1 MRKWTSIMVV
11 FALGILLAACGGRK
25 TADKNQTAVMES
37 LDSLER
43 QAEVEKQLEE
53 NQEDIKALW
62 DDEIGE
68 DKAIDKYA
76 LAGEY
81 VYLSSEDGKE
91 GMLLTFYLDGRNE
104 NNFDGIPIKENE
116 RMAFYGKNLIVT
128 INKQDSMQNI
138 YFENTEREGLN
149 PVLVVTEKD
158 GRQFFYDN
166 AGGVIS
172 QPEAKKIMSLFNDT
186 TATPL
191 EKVLKGWKK
200 LNFEI

>member
-1 MRKWTSIMVV
+1 
-11 FALGILLAACGGRK
+11 
-25 TADKNQTAVMES
+25 
-37 LDSLER
+37 
-43 QAEVEKQLEE
+43 
-53 NQEDIKALW
+53 
-62 DDEIGE
+62 
-68 DKAIDKYA
+68 
-76 LAGEY
+76 
-81 VYLSSEDGKE
+81 
-91 GMLLTFYLDGRNE
+91 MLLTFYLDGRNE

-149 PVLVVTEKD
+149 PVLVVTEKG

-172 QPEAKKIMSLFNDT
+172 RPEAKKIMSLFNDT